1 LILDEATEGLAP
13 LSRAEIW
20 HMLHRLKSTGLAIL
34 LIDKNLAE
42 LSRVSDQYYVIEKG
56 RIVWKGTA
64 DMFEANRAQVEAHL
78 HI

>member
-1 LILDEATEGLAP
+1 ATEGLAP
-13 LSRAEIW
+13 LIRAEIW
-20 HMLHRLKSTGLAIL
+20 DMLHTLKTTGLSIL
-34 LIDKNLAE
+34 LIDKNLTE

-56 RIVWKGTA
+56 RIVWNGTA